1 MKKTALQIK
10 IQALNMLNS
19 YAQAYFEQATKHFEQ
34 FIGVEPYKVDG
45 TLKAKYALKFEP
57 VKGKTVD
64 GTNYD
69 VHAWMYSGNYSL
81 DINVK
86 ICISGGSYE
95 EKPATAFCQYESL
108 SLMICRIKDGKLA
121 ARDIENYDFSVQYNE
136 QQILRA
142 AEEVK
147 KAAERYEQALK
158 TVPYYFRDILYIER
172 LTR

>member
-45 TLKAKYALKFEP
+45 SLKAKYVLKFEP
-57 VKGKTVD
+57 AEGNTVD
-64 GTNYD
+64 GTHYH
-69 VHAWMYSGNYSL
+69 VHAWMKERTYGL
-81 DINVK
+81 DLEVK
-86 ICISGGSYE
+86 ICISGGSYDD
-95 EKPATAFCQYESL
+95 KPATAFCQYESL
-108 SLMICRIKDGKLA
+108 SLMICIVKDGKLA

-136 QQILRA
+136 QQILNA

-147 KAAERYEQALK
+147 KAAERYEQALM
-158 TVPYYFRDILYIER
+158 TVPHYFRDILYIER